1 MLDEFSYLPK
11 EKALEIVVENTRRIA
26 DECEVL
32 HPLAEEWKSYN
43 PKISGADE
51 NWWKCAIPM
60 PRPFTETR
68 FPKKCRSA

>member
-1 MLDEFSYLPK
+1 MRTTQEMLDEFSYLPK

-26 DECEVL
+26 EECEVL

-51 NWWKCAIPM
+51 KLVEMCYSNAKAI
-60 PRPFTETR
+60 
-68 FPKKCRSA
+68 